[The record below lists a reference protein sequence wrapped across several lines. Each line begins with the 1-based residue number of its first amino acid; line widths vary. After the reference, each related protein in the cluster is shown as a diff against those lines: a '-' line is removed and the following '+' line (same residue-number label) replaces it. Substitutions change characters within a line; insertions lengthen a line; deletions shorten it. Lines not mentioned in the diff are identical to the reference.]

1 MNVVQAGE
9 TGPTLSDN
17 RVPYHGSNDHASNG
31 IEYPAVSRT
40 ASSTANDYY
49 TFLTHS
55 LPHSMFEKPRAK
67 SKINPKTS
75 ECHKLND
82 SPHLLKSM
90 EEYRQEY
97 GKGMTVSHTLEDS

>member
-1 MNVVQAGE
+1 VNVVQAGE

-55 LPHSMFEKPRAK
+55 LPHSMFEKLGETSAK
-67 SKINPKTS
+67 ISQFGRSSQT
-75 ECHKLND
+75 
-82 SPHLLKSM
+82 
-90 EEYRQEY
+90 Q
-97 GKGMTVSHTLEDS
+97 

>member
-1 MNVVQAGE
+1 MLFRPVKPAL
-9 TGPTLSDN
+9 LSLITWCHIMPQMELN
-17 RVPYHGSNDHASNG
+17 TQQF
-31 IEYPAVSRT
+31 PAQPVLP
-40 ASSTANDYY
+40 ANDYY